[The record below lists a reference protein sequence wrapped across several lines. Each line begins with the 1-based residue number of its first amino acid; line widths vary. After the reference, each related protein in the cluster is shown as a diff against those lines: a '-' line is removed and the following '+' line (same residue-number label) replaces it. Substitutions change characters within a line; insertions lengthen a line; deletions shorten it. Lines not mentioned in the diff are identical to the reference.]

1 MRSQAPVA
9 RNPLSRPQPRAGFAA
24 SQRQPSLATSARP
37 LNGAVAA
44 AESRAFGESEQTG
57 PESSQETEADRGRDG
72 EGTSALHETALRA
85 AVIQRSAS
93 VEQNGARVKSGEE
106 QSVERNW
113 KAERAAQLEG
123 QLLKTELQPLCRKY
137 GLPTTGRKETIV
149 QRLLSYEAVHR
160 TS

>member
-1 MRSQAPVA
+1 M
-9 RNPLSRPQPRAGFAA
+9 
-24 SQRQPSLATSARP
+24 
-37 LNGAVAA
+37 
-44 AESRAFGESEQTG
+44 
-57 PESSQETEADRGRDG
+57 
-72 EGTSALHETALRA
+72 HETALRA
-85 AVIQRSAS
+85 AVNQWSAS
-93 VEQNGARVKSGEE
+93 VEQNGARVRSGEE
-106 QSVERNW
+106 QSVERDW